1 MRVLTLFGTVIL
13 FMTFSG
19 CLIFNRISYEI
30 KTDGKGGTA
39 EINFYDLRSNAA
51 DPAEFEEDKKN
62 LFEYIWKSDKFTVDM
77 KKENKEIISR
87 ELYLSGD
94 TLNGRVVFK
103 FNNINGIENIVAED
117 GFYYLTLPLADEVLS
132 TNGEVIES
140 KEYKRILWDDSFEI
154 LKFEILSFSFDEER
168 YRPLGFHFKSLK

>member
-1 MRVLTLFGTVIL
+1 MRVLTLLSAVIL
-13 FMTFSG
+13 FMTLNG

-30 KTDGKGGTA
+30 KTDGKAGTA
-39 EINFYDLRSNAA
+39 EITVYDLRSNAA
-51 DPAEFEEDKKN
+51 APSEFEEDKEN
-62 LFEYIWKSDKFTVDM
+62 LFEYMWKSDKFIEDM
-77 KKENKEIISR
+77 KKEDKHIISR
-87 ELYLSGD
+87 DLYLKGD

-103 FNNINGIENIVAED
+103 FNNISGIENIVAED
-117 GFYYLTLPLADEVLS
+117 GFYYLTLPLADEILS

-140 KEYKRILWDDSFEI
+140 KDYKRILWDDSFEV